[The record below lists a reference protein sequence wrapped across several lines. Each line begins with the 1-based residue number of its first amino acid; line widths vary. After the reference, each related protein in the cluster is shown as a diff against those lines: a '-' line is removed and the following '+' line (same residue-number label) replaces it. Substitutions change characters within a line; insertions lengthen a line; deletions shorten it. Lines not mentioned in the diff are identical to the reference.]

1 MFVSYNI
8 KKNFII
14 DILNKIWYNQ
24 YKHKHKIIIY
34 IIIITIDNK
43 VNILKMNMFQK
54 RRTNFDQYY
63 K

>member
-14 DILNKIWYNQ
+14 DILNKIWYSQ